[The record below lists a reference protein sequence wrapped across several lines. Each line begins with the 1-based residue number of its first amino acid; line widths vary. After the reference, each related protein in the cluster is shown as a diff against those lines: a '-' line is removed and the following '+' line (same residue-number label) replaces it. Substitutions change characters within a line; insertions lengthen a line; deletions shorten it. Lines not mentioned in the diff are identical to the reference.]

1 MIIEDVTLALVN
13 FEGRFFISILFL
25 ANWAWYML
33 SPGFSATV
41 DDPDLYSLNIILS
54 RFVMSRCI
62 YVK

>member
-1 MIIEDVTLALVN
+1 MIVEDVALVLVN
-13 FEGRFFISILFL
+13 FEGIFFISILFL
-25 ANWAWYML
+25 ENWAWHML

-41 DDPDLYSLNIILS
+41 DNPDLHNLIIILS